1 MLANEWGTSMRGELQ
16 TQESNRWTE
25 LKKKVWEVGFF
36 VVWMGVVGGVMCR
49 YISSE
54 MGLDGWTSEVCTG
67 LGTTIMWTAFGYW
80 IVTIKE

>member
-1 MLANEWGTSMRGELQ
+1 MLANEWGTSMRGESQ

-25 LKKKVWEVGFF
+25 LKKKVWEVGLF

-54 MGLDGWTSEVCTG
+54 SGLDGRTSQICTG
-67 LGTTIMWTAFGYW
+67 LGTTIMLTAFGYW
-80 IVTIKE
+80 VVTIKE